1 MTVGI
6 GPDQPR
12 RGRFFFNESGSCEPD
27 QSRDRY
33 LVEVD
38 AHDLH
43 HPERH
48 EKRQYYRVG
57 QWAIRHRWRRQQKYL
72 NQPRDKQRFN
82 KEKIMT
88 TPFVTA
94 SAQAQRDEIRD
105 VETTSAASSAA
116 GQAAQCLLFSSHAA
130 EFS

>member
-1 MTVGI
+1 M
-6 GPDQPR
+6 
-12 RGRFFFNESGSCEPD
+12 
-27 QSRDRY
+27 
-33 LVEVD
+33 EVD